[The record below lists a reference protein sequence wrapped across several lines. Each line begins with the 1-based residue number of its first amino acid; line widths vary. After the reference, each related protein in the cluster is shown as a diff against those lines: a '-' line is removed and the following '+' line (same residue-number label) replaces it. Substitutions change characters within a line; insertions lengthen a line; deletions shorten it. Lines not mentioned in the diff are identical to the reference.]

1 MGRAVLAIVAIFG
14 ILLLIRIALFQRNGR
29 R

>member
-1 MGRAVLAIVAIFG
+1 MGRVVLAVLAIFG
-14 ILLLIRIALFQRNGR
+14 ILLLIRIALLQRSGR